1 MKYKMTKT
9 VVTLVTATK
18 LSAAQKNAVLQEL
31 EQKLGSVELDEVV
44 DPSVMGG
51 LKIKLGTQEFDATL
65 AGKLQRLESQVPE
78 VVVTTAIELTSDQRS
93 KIKKAVEEK
102 MGAIALVEE
111 VDPSVIGG
119 IKIVAGSKEMDATVK
134 GRLERLRSSLSQSI

>member
-1 MKYKMTKT
+1 MTKT

-18 LSAAQKNAVLQEL
+18 LTTAQKNAVLLEL
-31 EQKLGSVELDEVV
+31 EQKLGSVELEEVI
-44 DPSVMGG
+44 DPTVMGG

-78 VVVTTAIELTSDQRS
+78 VVVTTAIELTSDQRL

-119 IKIVAGSKEMDATVK
+119 IKIVVGSKEMDATVK

>member
-1 MKYKMTKT
+1 MTKT